1 MSRKHKNSGRVIWTN
16 EQFTS
21 FVDICVRG
29 TNIGQRSGG
38 GWGDKGWIW
47 VENEMKL
54 IGLIFTKEQLK
65 HKWDWMKEQ
74 WKIWKDLKGKST
86 GLGWNPITGTIVAS
100 NEWWDEKIQENPS
113 FAKFREKG
121 IGKELYEKYEIIFLS
136 TVATGDYAYAPSSG
150 VLPSDLE
157 EITHDDVLST
167 QQSGHTENTFNDYLN
182 DMTSGGLNNESSF
195 TDLLFGTVNLEN
207 IGSNASQP
215 SSKKQKRTNSQ
226 TSEEKDRKKT
236 NKGKKMS
243 GTEQV
248 TNIVRE
254 LNEGMQESMKNKTTA
269 LCGVLGDRP
278 GCSIEEVMNDVLRL
292 PQMQEASDIHFFST
306 LLLDQKSK
314 REMYSTLKDAE
325 TKWKWLDYHHSLW
338 VKGLWKPNN

>member
-1 MSRKHKNSGRVIWTN
+1 MSRKCKTSGRVNWTN

-21 FVDICVRG
+21 FVDICVKG

-38 GWGDKGWIW
+38 GWGDRGWIW

-54 IGLIFTKEQLK
+54 VGLVFIREQLK

-74 WKIWKDLKGKST
+74 WKIWKELKGKST
-86 GLGWNPITGTIVAS
+86 GLGWNPFTGTVMAS

-113 FAKFREKG
+113 FAKFREKR

-136 TVATGDYAYAPSSG
+136 TVATGDYAYAPSSEI
-150 VLPSDLE
+150 LPSDIE
-157 EITHDDVLST
+157 ELSHDDVLST
-167 QQSGHTENTFNDYLN
+167 QQSGYLENNFNEHLN
-182 DMTSGGLNNESSF
+182 EMSGGGLGKEQSF
-195 TDLLFGTVNLEN
+195 TELLFGTTNLEN
-207 IGSNASQP
+207 FGSNTSQG
-215 SSKKQKRTNSQ
+215 SGKKQKRTDSPADGRMNKKGGK
-226 TSEEKDRKKT
+226 EKKL
-236 NKGKKMS
+236 S

-269 LCGVLGDRP
+269 LCRVLGDRP
-278 GCSIEEVMNDVLRL
+278 GCSIEEVMKDVLSL

-314 REMYSTLKDAE
+314 REMYCTLKDTG
-325 TKWKWLDYHHSLW
+325 TKWKWLEYHHTLW
-338 VKGLWKPNN
+338 VKGMWKPNN